1 MTNVH
6 EIEQTVRA
14 YLLDSF
20 LGGEDAVPFSND
32 DDLLTVLDSLQLLR
46 MVVALEGM
54 YGISVQDGE
63 LSPDNLGSVRKV
75 AAFVAQKCGERSPAG
90 GPVPRSAGDA
100 GGGRA
105 SGA

>member
-1 MTNVH
+1 VTNVH
-6 EIEQTVRA
+6 EIEQTVRV

-20 LGGEDAVPFSND
+20 LGGEDAAPFSDD

-63 LSPDNLGSVRKV
+63 LSPDHLGSVRKV
-75 AAFVAQKCGERSPAG
+75 AAFVARKCGEPL
-90 GPVPRSAGDA
+90 PRSADDA

-105 SGA
+105 RGA